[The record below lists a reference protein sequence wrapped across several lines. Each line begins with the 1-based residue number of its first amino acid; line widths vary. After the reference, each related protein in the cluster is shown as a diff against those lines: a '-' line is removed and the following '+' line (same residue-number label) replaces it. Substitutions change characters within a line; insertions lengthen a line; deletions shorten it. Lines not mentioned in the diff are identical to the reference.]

1 MPQCSRRSCCIPYA
15 AIQASMSAGRSFTQ
29 DRLTPPGRS
38 GYRLDDPGEVVEY
51 FANLVLAHN
60 QWRTERQRVTNGPKR
75 EIALEETQLQR
86 VHAASSDG
94 IGPAGEIDADHQPH
108 GPDVEHVRQTFE
120 SHRRTRPRRHE
131 LARALEQA
139 FLSIDIERGKAG
151 GAS

>member
-29 DRLTPPGRS
+29 DRLTLEHSR
-38 GYRLDDPGEVVEY
+38 YRLDDPGEVVEY

-60 QWRTERQRVTNGPKR
+60 QWRTERQGVAHGPKR

-86 VHAASSDG
+86 VHAASPDR

-108 GPDVEHVRQTFE
+108 GPDVEHVRQPFE
-120 SHRRTRPRRHE
+120 SHRRARPRR
-131 LARALEQA
+131 LALA
-139 FLSIDIERGKAG
+139 
-151 GAS
+151 